1 MSQYV
6 IELEGKLFSSWKE
19 FGENI
24 YLHEDAAEKLLT
36 SPKFLRILK
45 DSEPE
50 MFKQLVKL
58 NHESREFQEFM
69 FLAQYIFNP
78 FMNIRHH
85 GYSFNNLKEIGD
97 KILEFGPEIDVYLK
111 DFLKYK
117 LLTKYMEM
125 MGWDLQKPIIY
136 KKIKELEHLFSI
148 NENKS
153 YFLLGFVLS
162 QCDIIRYWK
171 RDYVNIEEFFIS
183 MRAPFNIVS
192 YSSLIDKSQ
201 YVLSWLTVKGQLDQ
215 VKKYEDIVNL
225 VEKMEK
231 SYDKR

>member
-1 MSQYV
+1 MAQYV
-6 IELEGKLFSSWKE
+6 IELEGKLFSSFKE
-19 FGENI
+19 LGENI

-45 DSEPE
+45 DEEPE
-50 MFKQLVKL
+50 MFKKL
-58 NHESREFQEFM
+58 IKINHEAREFQEFV

-85 GYSFNNLKEIGD
+85 GYQFNTLKELGE
-97 KILEFGPEIDVYLK
+97 KILEFGPDVDIYLK

-117 LLTKYMEM
+117 LLSKYMVM
-125 MGWDLQKPIIY
+125 MGWNESKPQIY
-136 KKIKELEHLFSI
+136 SQILRLEQLFSI

-153 YFLLGFVLS
+153 YFLLGFVLG
-162 QCDIIRYWK
+162 QCDIMRYWK
-171 RDYVNIEEFFIS
+171 RDYSNEEDFFDE
-183 MRAPFNIVS
+183 MRSPFNIVS

-201 YVLSWLTVKGQLDQ
+201 YVLAWLTIKGKEKEVKE
-215 VKKYEDIVNL
+215 YEDIVQL
-225 VEKMEK
+225 VESMEK